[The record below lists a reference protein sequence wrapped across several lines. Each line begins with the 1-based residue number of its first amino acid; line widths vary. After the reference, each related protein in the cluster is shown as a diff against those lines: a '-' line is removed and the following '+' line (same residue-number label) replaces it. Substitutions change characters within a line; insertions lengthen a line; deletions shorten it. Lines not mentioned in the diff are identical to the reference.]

1 MLSAI
6 TIVIGFIMVVGVCND
21 VATLS
26 QALTFALLGFALM
39 IIAVLLCRYQDYY
52 LVFVKPNGRHIK
64 VRTHT
69 LLGKL
74 IVTHKYNKLG
84 YKLHTEWEVS

>member
-1 MLSAI
+1 MLFI
-6 TIVIGFIMVVGVCND
+6 IGVFVLL
-21 VATLS
+21 LS
-26 QALTFALLGFALM
+26 SGFNNISDILICGMLGLALM
-39 IIAVLLCRYQDYY
+39 GIYALFSTHSEHY

-64 VRTHT
+64 VRTKT

-84 YKLHTEWEVS
+84 CTLHTEWEVSQ

>member
-1 MLSAI
+1 MLF
-6 TIVIGFIMVVGVCND
+6 VIGIFILLLSGGSNNISDIIRCG
-21 VATLS
+21 TLG
-26 QALTFALLGFALM
+26 LALM
-39 IIAVLLCRYQDYY
+39 GIYVLFSTHSEHY

-64 VRTHT
+64 VRTKT

-84 YKLHTEWEVS
+84 CTLCTEWEVSQ